1 MFKLK
6 SEYDV
11 EGMMEYLIESCI
23 CTEDEL
29 RLVMYINGQNQ
40 ETMES
45 ILYARTGYR
54 SFRQLDDVCFESDE
68 DEEDD
73 EKEDEK

>member
-1 MFKLK
+1 MFTLK
-6 SEYDV
+6 NEYDV
-11 EGMMEYLIESCI
+11 EGMMEYLVEGGV

-29 RLVMYINGQNQ
+29 RLVICINGQNQ

-54 SFRQLDDVCFESDE
+54 SFRQLDDVTFEDK
-68 DEEDD
+68 EEDD
-73 EKEDEK
+73 E

>member
-6 SEYDV
+6 SECDV
-11 EGMMEYLIESCI
+11 EGMMEYLIESGI

-40 ETMES
+40 ESCES

-54 SFRQLDDVCFESDE
+54 SFKQLDDVVF
-68 DEEDD
+68 EDD
-73 EKEDEK
+73 EEEDEK

>member
-6 SEYDV
+6 NECDV
-11 EGMMEYLIESCI
+11 EGMMEYLIETGT

-29 RLVMYINGQNQ
+29 RLVAYINGQNQ

-54 SFRQLDDVCFESDE
+54 SFRQLDDVTFED
-68 DEEDD
+68 DGD
-73 EKEDEK
+73 EKEEEGC